1 MYLILQKLQLTPR
14 TDTGVLHFS
23 ALQTVSNLPKLSN
36 NLSISSSSAN
46 SSSFFFPW
54 TKVTATL
61 NCWET

>member
-1 MYLILQKLQLTPR
+1 
-14 TDTGVLHFS
+14 
-23 ALQTVSNLPKLSN
+23 LPKLSN